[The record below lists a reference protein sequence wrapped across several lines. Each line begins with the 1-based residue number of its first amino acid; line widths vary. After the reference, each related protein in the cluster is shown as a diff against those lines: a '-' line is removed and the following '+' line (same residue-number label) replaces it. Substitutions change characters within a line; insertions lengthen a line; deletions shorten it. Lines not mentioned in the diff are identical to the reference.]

1 MKAEKI
7 SLNGH
12 LVDAN
17 QACVRVTN
25 PALLHGVGLFETLR
39 AYAGRPLLLERH
51 IERMAASAKA
61 LNMPLESAMGRIPEA
76 VRQVI
81 EANHLSDAR
90 IRFTVTPPGSSEADD
105 EPTLIV
111 RGEPTTGYPAE
122 LYERGMTVGICER
135 YRQSAADPLAGHKT
149 TSYFP
154 RLVAP
159 RDVQDRGCGEV
170 LWFTPDNR
178 LAEGSM
184 TNVFVVKSGRLR
196 TPPLDTPVLPGVT
209 RGMVIELAVG
219 EGLAVEEQACT
230 INDLLDAD
238 EVFLTNAVMEVMP
251 VTHVERRAIADEQVG
266 AITKQISRAY
276 RQLTVTPG

>member
-1 MKAEKI
+1 MTTEKI
-7 SLNGH
+7 YLNGR
-12 LVDAN
+12 LVEAD

-39 AYAGRPLLLERH
+39 AYAGRPFLLERH
-51 IERMAASAKA
+51 IERMQSSAKA
-61 LNMPLESAMGRIPEA
+61 LNMPLSAAMTQIPSAIDE
-76 VRQVI
+76 VI
-81 EANHLSDAR
+81 EANRLSEAR
-90 IRFTVTPPGSSEADD
+90 LRFTVTPPGSSEADD
-105 EPTLIV
+105 QPSLIV
-111 RGEPTTGYPAE
+111 RGEPTTGYPGG

-135 YRQSAADPLAGHKT
+135 YRQSGADPLAGHKT

-154 RLVAP
+154 RLVAL

-184 TNVFVVKSGRLR
+184 TNVFLVKAGRLR

-209 RGMVIELAVG
+209 RAMVIELAIK
-219 EGLAVEEQACT
+219 EGLAVDQQPCT

-238 EVFLTNAVMEVMP
+238 EVFVTNAIMEIMP
-251 VTHVERRAIADEQVG
+251 VSQVERRAIGNQRVG
-266 AITKQISRAY
+266 EITSRISRAY
-276 RQLTVTPG
+276 RELAATPG